1 MANTCIVCGQ
11 AAGSGE
17 HVFPAALGGR
27 RTNKNIYC
35 TKHDNGYSG
44 LVAALAGQVD
54 VINALLGVVPDHS
67 NEVKSVLARDVS
79 SGEELRVSVKQA
91 SFTAPRVLSQEQT
104 DTGTLMNMSFP
115 TREAMR
121 TWLAE
126 QEAKGVKVTPLR
138 KAEERP
144 FYLGEVH
151 HQRQFGGPFG
161 LGAVGYVS
169 QTFLAQAFPELAR
182 SGALA
187 EFIGYTQSVAALA
200 QMPGARGEVAE
211 GLLDPKLKLA
221 QETLEA
227 ALAPWGGQAPV
238 WWDFEPQPNAT
249 PNQFDFGHRVTVGV
263 DALDGQIFGRFA
275 LFSSLHF
282 SVLFGKA
289 SAGVV
294 SRTVTVDIDPMA
306 AHPPNDIAK
315 TEVAEATARVT
326 RPGEATASLAT
337 AIADKSQAAVFNDLF
352 QRIQAHSLS
361 KTAEAIH
368 TALAIYPTL
377 SEFEGDQLLARVID
391 GQAQRILNMTTF
403 VLERFKAT
411 LPSDLP
417 SAFGAGID
425 GMTAYDPSSSNGL
438 STMATAI
445 LELAKGALISQM
457 RDDLKNNLLDRR
469 RIEQLMGEGPGA
481 AVVGA
486 AVLAPITQVLGG
498 EQR

>member
-1 MANTCIVCGQ
+1 M
-11 AAGSGE
+11 
-17 HVFPAALGGR
+17 
-27 RTNKNIYC
+27 
-35 TKHDNGYSG
+35 
-44 LVAALAGQVD
+44 
-54 VINALLGVVPDHS
+54 
-67 NEVKSVLARDVS
+67 
-79 SGEELRVSVKQA
+79 
-91 SFTAPRVLSQEQT
+91 
-104 DTGTLMNMSFP
+104 
-115 TREAMR
+115 
-121 TWLAE
+121 
-126 QEAKGVKVTPLR
+126 
-138 KAEERP
+138 
-144 FYLGEVH
+144 
-151 HQRQFGGPFG
+151 
-161 LGAVGYVS
+161 
-169 QTFLAQAFPELAR
+169 
-182 SGALA
+182 A

>member
-169 QTFLAQAFPELAR
+169 QTFLA
-182 SGALA
+182 
-187 EFIGYTQSVAALA
+187 
-200 QMPGARGEVAE
+200 
-211 GLLDPKLKLA
+211 
-221 QETLEA
+221 
-227 ALAPWGGQAPV
+227 
-238 WWDFEPQPNAT
+238 
-249 PNQFDFGHRVTVGV
+249 
-263 DALDGQIFGRFA
+263 
-275 LFSSLHF
+275 
-282 SVLFGKA
+282 
-289 SAGVV
+289 
-294 SRTVTVDIDPMA
+294 
-306 AHPPNDIAK
+306 
-315 TEVAEATARVT
+315 
-326 RPGEATASLAT
+326 
-337 AIADKSQAAVFNDLF
+337 
-352 QRIQAHSLS
+352 
-361 KTAEAIH
+361 
-368 TALAIYPTL
+368 
-377 SEFEGDQLLARVID
+377 
-391 GQAQRILNMTTF
+391 
-403 VLERFKAT
+403 
-411 LPSDLP
+411 
-417 SAFGAGID
+417 
-425 GMTAYDPSSSNGL
+425 
-438 STMATAI
+438 
-445 LELAKGALISQM
+445 
-457 RDDLKNNLLDRR
+457 
-469 RIEQLMGEGPGA
+469 
-481 AVVGA
+481 
-486 AVLAPITQVLGG
+486 
-498 EQR
+498 